1 MYSNERRIQTLTSID
16 ILTILI
22 KGGKIHKISECLIFE
37 TSGKSLHDWMKK
49 CLEIKNDGKRL
60 GLDALTAFGK
70 LLANGT
76 YG

>member
-1 MYSNERRIQTLTSID
+1 
-16 ILTILI
+16 
-22 KGGKIHKISECLIFE
+22 
-37 TSGKSLHDWMKK
+37 MKK
-49 CLEIKNDGKRL
+49 CLEIKMDGKKR

>member
-1 MYSNERRIQTLTSID
+1 M
-16 ILTILI
+16 
-22 KGGKIHKISECLIFE
+22 KGGKIHNISKCLIFE
-37 TSGKSLHDWMKK
+37 TSGKILHDWMKK